1 MSKKKKKKSGK
12 KASKS
17 TKRAPYAAITIVVP
31 EDISAAD
38 KQVLEGVAQM
48 LAGLGTD
55 FSQVSI
61 VNSNQISAAAQGE
74 LTENEM
80 SAMVT
85 CPA

>member
-1 MSKKKKKKSGK
+1 MSKKKKKSVK

-17 TKRAPYAAITIVVP
+17 TKRAPYAAIRIVVP
-31 EDISAAD
+31 DDISAAD

-61 VNSNQISAAAQGE
+61 VSASQISAAAHGE
-74 LTENEM
+74 LKENEK

>member
-17 TKRAPYAAITIVVP
+17 TKRTPYAAITIVVP
-31 EDISAAD
+31 VDISAAD

-48 LAGLGTD
+48 LVGLGTD

-61 VNSNQISAAAQGE
+61 VNSNQISPAAAGE
-74 LTENEM
+74 LKDNEM